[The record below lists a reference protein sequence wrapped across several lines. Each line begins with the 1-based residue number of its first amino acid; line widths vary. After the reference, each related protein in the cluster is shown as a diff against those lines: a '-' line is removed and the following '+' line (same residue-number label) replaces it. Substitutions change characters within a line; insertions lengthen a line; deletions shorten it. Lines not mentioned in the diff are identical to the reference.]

1 MATPVDTKA
10 TTPAKHRSA
19 APSPTDPTVGKL
31 VVDTSRGISEL
42 MRKEIALAKTE
53 LRVSIKAGTTGIVFF
68 AAAAFMGVLAI
79 IMLSIAFAYLL
90 HWNGDFLDLQWA
102 YLVVFVVY
110 LVIAGVLG
118 LLGLK
123 KVKQVGP
130 PERAIVQG
138 KEIPNA
144 LKGKA

>member
-1 MATPVDTKA
+1 MATPVDQTPA
-10 TTPAKHRSA
+10 TTAKHRSVVP
-19 APSPTDPTVGKL
+19 APDDPTVGKL
-31 VVDTSRGISEL
+31 VVDTTRGISEL
-42 MRKEIALAKTE
+42 VRKEIALAKSE
-53 LRVSIKAGTTGIVFF
+53 IRVSIKAGTTGVIFF

-130 PERAIVQG
+130 PERAIEQG